1 MNKYVKTISFI
12 TMLLMCA
19 LPAFAEQHN
28 HSHQHKSS
36 EQHDLNL
43 LDVAV
48 GEQVELPAFQYA
60 PGKRFSTPVTMK
72 RVNLHAPGSNIWLVQ
87 ADGSKK
93 ALPQSDH
100 HVFVSDPEKTAT
112 RMYMT
117 VDPKTEHTSISV
129 FAGDVSHRV
138 HGTWHGDRLL
148 SSKAHSVNTHQHDY
162 NCMAE
167 GHPTDH
173 HTYPDL
179 TMEDPE
185 SAEYSTVKL
194 NPLAEMLVDTQP
206 TSKALQTVSSK
217 ELMQAV
223 VAIDTDNEFLAEK
236 FNNDT
241 AAAIRY
247 LDELFAG
254 MNTIFTRDLDVVLL
268 RGDTYLYAPGADP
281 YTSQNGASSATV
293 LDEMTKHWATDSE
306 RQGVKRAFVAML
318 SGKNASPHKAS
329 GLAWILKY
337 GDYCAFTGTENPRNK
352 RYFGHFSASQVYT
365 YTQNADADVAFVAH
379 ELGHN
384 FGVGHTHC
392 TQDGNGDFLDQCFSG
407 EKRGTGA
414 CYSGPTTCPSDMSGT
429 SGSLMSYCHLTGS
442 NSETGGQCGKVP
454 SFHPVQEELL
464 AKRISEN
471 VTNGCFTP
479 APAGTAFN
487 IAPEKPVTPNRPPV
501 FENNPMELTVDIN
514 TAALTVVG
522 VVSATDPDND
532 TLQYRIV
539 SSTAGS
545 AFVIDANSGALTLID
560 PAALQSTSLIAMEIA
575 VSDTHNHITK
585 TDLLIRIA
593 NEQQDGQNRA
603 ISSNA
608 EKIFTSTFD

>member
-1 MNKYVKTISFI
+1 MNKHIKAIGLI
-12 TMLLMCA
+12 AMLSLMCFA
-19 LPAFAEQHN
+19 PAQAEQHD
-28 HSHQHKSS
+28 HSHA
-36 EQHDLNL
+36 QHDLHL
-43 LDVAV
+43 LDADI
-48 GEQVELPAFQYA
+48 GERVELPAFQYA

-72 RVNLHAPGSNIWLVQ
+72 RVNLHAPGSNVWMVQ
-87 ADGSKK
+87 ADGSKE
-93 ALPQSDH
+93 ALPKSNL
-100 HVFVSDPEKTAT
+100 HVFISDPEKTAT

-117 VDPKTEHTSISV
+117 VDPETEETSISV

-138 HGTWHGDRLL
+138 HGTWHGERLL

-162 NCMAE
+162 DCMAE

-179 TMEDPE
+179 TMEDPQ
-185 SAEYSTVKL
+185 APEYSTTEM
-194 NPLAEMLVDTQP
+194 NPLAKMLVDTQ
-206 TSKALQTVSSK
+206 TTGKALQTVSSK

-241 AAAIRY
+241 DAATRY

-268 RGDTYLYAPGADP
+268 RGDTYLYAPDADP
-281 YTSQNGASSATV
+281 YSSTDGASSATV

-306 RQGVKRAFVAML
+306 RQEVPRAFVAML
-318 SGKNASPHKAS
+318 SGKNASAHKAS

-337 GDYCAFTGTENPRNK
+337 GDYCAFTGAENARTK
-352 RYFGHFSASQVYT
+352 RYFGHFSASQVFT

-392 TQDGNGDFLDQCFSG
+392 TQDGDGNFLDQCFSG

-414 CYSGPTTCPSDMSGT
+414 CYSGPTTCPSDGNGT
-429 SGSLMSYCHLTGS
+429 SGTLMSYCHLTGS

-464 AKRISEN
+464 AKRVQDN
-471 VTNGCFTP
+471 VANGCFTP

-487 IAPEKPVTPNRPPV
+487 IAPEQPVTPNRAPT
-501 FENNPMELTVDIN
+501 FESDPMELTVDIN
-514 TAALTVVG
+514 TPALTVVG
-522 VVSATDPDND
+522 VLQATDPDND
-532 TLQYRIV
+532 ALVYGIT
-539 SSTAGS
+539 SSS
-545 AFVIDANSGALTLID
+545 ANNAFIMDSNTGALTLIN
-560 PAALQSTSLIAMEIA
+560 PSALQANSLIALEISA
-575 VSDTHNHITK
+575 QDTHGHVAK
-585 TDLLIRIA
+585 TNVLIRVS
-593 NEQQDGQNRA
+593 NEQQDAQNRA
-603 ISSNA
+603 IS
-608 EKIFTSTFD
+608 EKIFSGSFD